1 MPGTFPTLQTG
12 AVAQY
17 PFNRTAAI
25 PVEAHTF
32 LNFTRQVYRDLAAPK
47 KTWTIALNLL
57 DASEI
62 ATLKAFFEQQQG
74 QYGVFTFVDPWDGTT
89 HTTCSFSDDL
99 FDQTQQSGE
108 TPNKTTL
115 TVYEHV

>member
-17 PFNRTAAI
+17 PLNRTATI
-25 PVEAHTF
+25 PVEAYTF
-32 LNFTRQVYRDLAAPK
+32 LNFARQAYRDLAAPK

-62 ATLKAFFEQQQG
+62 ATLKAFFEEQQG
-74 QYGVFTFVDPWDGTT
+74 QYGTFAFTDPWDGTT
-89 HTTCSFSDDL
+89 HTTCSFSGDL
-99 FDQTQQSGE
+99 FDHTQQGSE
-108 TPNKTTL
+108 VLNATTL
-115 TVYEHV
+115 TIYEHV